1 MPPVWANSWKKHTL
15 RYDLDDPRK
24 VEWLTIDFFRAFHK
38 KWICT
43 HISLVEIKI
52 IIIIVIINLVKQLLL
67 LSFITL
73 QSWGKIW
80 SGPSD
85 HWTIFLDYFLD
96 HFLDKFLDLFFYPIF
111 LWIIL
116 SGGGEGREHT
126 ISTQRVVGC
135 SQSVLREGWEVD
147 CY

>member
-1 MPPVWANSWKKHTL
+1 M
-15 RYDLDDPRK
+15 
-24 VEWLTIDFFRAFHK
+24 
-38 KWICT
+38 
-43 HISLVEIKI
+43 
-52 IIIIVIINLVKQLLL
+52 IINLVKQLLL

-96 HFLDKFLDLFFYPIF
+96 RFFDKFLDLFFYPIF

-135 SQSVLREGWEVD
+135 SQSVLREG
-147 CY
+147 